1 MFSVWEVA
9 YYVRVSKRGYAKVG
23 GSSWGNEGH
32 GLLGR
37 NSSVNKLKVQWR
49 IIDFYAVHLRR
60 FSTFFVKCEQEYS
73 VHIWKVDISKF
84 FLRSA
89 RSQIFFRAWLG
100 NDESEFGLRAIFTQ
114 KSKLRI
120 LLMHNKRKMHSFKQ
134 KLLLI
139 FSLFWNFGFLIGS
152 LKLARKAK
160 PNLERCWCAKQWP
173 RHIF

>member
-114 KSKLRI
+114 KSKLR
-120 LLMHNKRKMHSFKQ
+120 MQSFE
-134 KLLLI
+134 
-139 FSLFWNFGFLIGS
+139 F
-152 LKLARKAK
+152 
-160 PNLERCWCAKQWP
+160 CWCTTKEKCTVSSRNCFWYSAFSG
-173 RHIF
+173 ISVF